1 MLIVLLDRNKNDVLY
16 NCDRCSGCSGCSGCV
31 GVVGVITVLINTPPN
46 KTKNGQF

>member
-1 MLIVLLDRNKNDVLY
+1 MMFYIIVIGV
-16 NCDRCSGCSGCSGCV
+16 V

>member
-16 NCDRCSGCSGCSGCV
+16 NCDKYSGCAS
-31 GVVGVITVLINTPPN
+31 VVGVLINIPPN

>member
-16 NCDRCSGCSGCSGCV
+16 NCDKCNYCV
-31 GVVGVITVLINTPPN
+31 GVVGVVGVLINIPPN